1 MASNHVHGVV
11 KMVELNGGPQALG
24 LDGFLAHLFRK
35 FVADS
40 RLRVQVGGPS
50 PAACDFLVGRSARE
64 GMALGDE
71 PSSREVAVA

>member
-24 LDGFLAHLFRK
+24 LDGFLAHLFGK

-40 RLRVQVGGPS
+40 RLRGQVGGPS
-50 PAACDFLVGRSARE
+50 PCDFLVGKNARE
-64 GMALGDE
+64 GMVLEDE
-71 PSSREVAVA
+71 SSSHEVAVA